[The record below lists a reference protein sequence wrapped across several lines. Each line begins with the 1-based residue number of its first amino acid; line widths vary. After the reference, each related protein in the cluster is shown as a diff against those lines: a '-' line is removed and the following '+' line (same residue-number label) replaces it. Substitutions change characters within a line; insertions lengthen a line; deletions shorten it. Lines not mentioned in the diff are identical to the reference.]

1 MNTWKNWNN
10 CTIFWWVVALAAAI
24 STYSASVGATSV
36 IVALLMGVAVGIF
49 VGFAMTRFFCLGSG
63 SGVND
68 GVSYT
73 RPAIGSDTPSIA
85 TAAAR
90 AALRKGP
97 DYAPPSANVF
107 GATGAAK
114 PAKASATA
122 KPAVSEP
129 AAQTPVAPAPAP
141 EATPDYDK
149 DGVHEGTDEGTRPA
163 TLDAPRGGV
172 ADNLKE
178 IKGIGPKLEKL
189 CHSMGF
195 YHFDQ
200 IANWTPD
207 EVAWVDAN
215 LQGFKGRVSRDNWIA
230 QARILAAGGE
240 TEFSKRVEDGDVY

>member
-1 MNTWKNWNN
+1 MTTWKSWNN

-24 STYSASVGATSV
+24 ATYSASVGATSGV
-36 IVALLMGVAVGIF
+36 VGVLMGLAVGVF
-49 VGFAMTRFFCLGSG
+49 VGFALTRFFCLGSG

-97 DYAPPSANVF
+97 DYAPPAAAVF
-107 GATGAAK
+107 GTPKSAK
-114 PAKASATA
+114 RASAA
-122 KPAVSEP
+122 
-129 AAQTPVAPAPAP
+129 APAPESAP
-141 EATPDYDK
+141 ESEATPDYDK
-149 DGVHEGTDEGTRPA
+149 DGVHEGTDEGSRPA
-163 TLDAPRGGV
+163 ALDGPRDGV

-215 LQGFKGRVSRDNWIA
+215 LEGFKGRVSRDNWIA